1 MFVTFLQHCVIVVRH
16 LTAAAAD
23 DLSASDVGSDFYSQ
37 QLLAAAAGLD
47 GSYQAPPPPS
57 RLAPQVN
64 RLNAQPVHEFINL
77 VLDEK

>member
-1 MFVTFLQHCVIVVRH
+1 MFVTFCSIVSFFVRR
-16 LTAAAAD
+16 LTATAA
-23 DLSASDVGSDFYSQ
+23 DLSADDVDSDFYSQ